1 MPRFAWLLA
10 RLAWVRQ
17 WCNSFVWLHDPAI
30 DGSASSPSCGSAP
43 KPRDIMVIILG
54 ARHRPNTP
62 LLCMCHLANQHLS
75 QVKSSLP
82 SASSFRMGLVVAQ
95 SRMGMWCRSI
105 QIRTG
110 DEACSE
116 FSRCGRSWQIMPLA
130 IQIATDTDDVLDLDV
145 LGHSESLLPVE
156 PRGGDRARAGQRA
169 FGLLEVFD
177 IGAHCFRCRPAE
189 RPLT

>member
-1 MPRFAWLLA
+1 MWI
-10 RLAWVRQ
+10 
-17 WCNSFVWLHDPAI
+17 HDPAI
-30 DGSASSPSCGSAP
+30 DGSASSPICGPAP

-95 SRMGMWCRSI
+95 SRMGTWCRSI

-110 DEACSE
+110 DEACNE
-116 FSRCGRSWQIMPLA
+116 FSRCGMSWQIMPLA

-145 LGHSESLLPVE
+145 LGRCGSSLPVE
-156 PRGGDRARAGQRA
+156 SRCGDKARLGQRA
-169 FGLLEVFD
+169 SSLFKAFG
-177 IGAHCFRCRPAE
+177 IGDQFLSCRAVKI
-189 RPLT
+189 RRGGIR